1 MTNRKPR
8 GWNLIGCHYDSLRVA
23 FSYKVSF
30 TLFGFAQ
37 LTKPDLVKESSVA
50 AFLRRKHHER
60 SMVSG
65 GSLFGQTASFRP
77 RRANIQS
84 SGSSQRQEV
93 LIYTFITS
101 IGEGDFQRGYYEIYT
116 SDDNKVF
123 KQYMNVATGQGV
135 NIVNSANLWVPM
147 PADKVLRVKLHH
159 PTSPTSEKKHIAGK
173 LAARQD
179 WSDVFVIGF
188 RT

>member
-1 MTNRKPR
+1 MSVPWYPMEVYLGKLPAFDQEEQAY
-8 GWNLIGCHYDSLRVA
+8 NLQV
-23 FSYKVSF
+23 
-30 TLFGFAQ
+30 
-37 LTKPDLVKESSVA
+37 P
-50 AFLRRKHHER
+50 
-60 SMVSG
+60 
-65 GSLFGQTASFRP
+65 
-77 RRANIQS
+77 ANAK
-84 SGSSQRQEV
+84 EV